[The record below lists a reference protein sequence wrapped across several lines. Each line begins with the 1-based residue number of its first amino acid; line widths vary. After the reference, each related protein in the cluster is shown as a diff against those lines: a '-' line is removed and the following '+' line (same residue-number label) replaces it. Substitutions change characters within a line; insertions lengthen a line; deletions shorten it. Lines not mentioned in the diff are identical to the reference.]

1 MEFYDLNKLVR
12 DDNQGGLYNLFD
24 PTFKMLDG
32 IETYE
37 YIVLPEHE
45 MRIDLICNEIYGN
58 VDNCDF
64 LLCINDID
72 NPLNIMQADILVY
85 PSVTAE
91 SEYRVSIVD
100 NNDNRAKLLNPN
112 KSTKK
117 DDNRRKYVEENYS
130 LPPTFLQ
137 SPTSPVKIENGQI
150 VIGG

>member
-1 MEFYDLNKLVR
+1 MKLYDLDKLIR
-12 DDNQGGLYNLFD
+12 DSKQNGLYNLFE
-24 PTFKMLDG
+24 PTFIGVVG
-32 IETYE
+32 INLKTHVVSSEQ
-37 YIVLPEHE
+37 E
-45 MRIDLICNEIYGN
+45 MRMDLVCKEVYGS
-58 VDNCDF
+58 VDHVD
-64 LLCINDID
+64 LLLHVNDID
-72 NPLNIMQADILVY
+72 NPLNIMEDDILVY

-100 NNDNRAKLLNPN
+100 NSDNRAKLLNPN

-137 SPTSPVKIENGQI
+137 TPTAAVKIENGQI